1 MIELFSNNLPLLA
14 GFVFVLGL
22 LFGSFFNVV
31 IHRLPIILNREWR
44 ATATEILTDAKCDV
58 SCPTDDSLPEK
69 YNLVSPRSACPKC
82 EHQIKAVENIPV
94 VSWLF
99 LRGKCSSCKTRIS
112 VRYPFVEL
120 LTAITFAVC
129 AFTFGFGWLLLFALL
144 FTSTLII
151 SSFID
156 YDHKILP
163 DQLTLP
169 LVWLG
174 VSVSLFLAASDL
186 QPSFAPDLKSSVIGA
201 LCGYL
206 VLWSIY
212 WLFKIVTG
220 KEGMGHGDFKLLAAI
235 GAFVGFKMLPLV
247 IILSTVAGAVLGI
260 LSMVINKKGRDH
272 TIPFGPFLAIAGWIA
287 LIWGEPLTQQYL
299 NLLAP

>member
-1 MIELFSNNLPLLA
+1 MVELFSNNLPLLA

-44 ATATEILTDAKCDV
+44 ATATEILTDAQCDV
-58 SCPTDDSLPEK
+58 SCPTDSLPEK

-82 EHQIKAVENIPV
+82 KHKIRALENIPV
-94 VSWLF
+94 VSWLL

-120 LTAITFAVC
+120 LTAISFGIC
-129 AFTFGFGWLLLFALL
+129 AWIFGFSWLLLFALL

-174 VSVSLFLAASDL
+174 LSVSLFLGTSDI

-272 TIPFGPFLAIAGWIA
+272 TIPFGPFLAIAGWIT

>member
-1 MIELFSNNLPLLA
+1 MIELLSSNLPLLA

-44 ATATEILTDAKCDV
+44 LTATEILKDAKCEV
-58 SCPTDDSLPEK
+58 SCPKDSLPEK

-82 EHQIKAVENIPV
+82 EHKITALENIPV

-99 LRGKCSSCKTRIS
+99 LRGKCSSCKARIS

-129 AFTFGFGWLLLFALL
+129 AFTFGFSWLLLFALL
-144 FTSTLII
+144 FTSTLIL

-174 VSVSLFLAASDL
+174 VSVSLFLGTSDI
-186 QPSFAPDLKSSVIGA
+186 QPSFAPDIKSSVIGA

-206 VLWSIY
+206 ALWSIY

-247 IILSTVAGAVLGI
+247 IILSTVAGAILGI
-260 LSMVINKKGRDH
+260 VSMVINKKGRDH

>member
-1 MIELFSNNLPLLA
+1 MIELLSSNLPLLA

-44 ATATEILTDAKCDV
+44 TTATEILKESECEV
-58 SCPTDDSLPEK
+58 QCPKDDLPQK
-69 YNLVSPRSACPKC
+69 YGLVTPRSACPKC
-82 EHQIKAVENIPV
+82 QHQITALENIPV
-94 VSWLF
+94 LSWLF
-99 LRGKCSSCKTRIS
+99 LRGKCRSCKTAIS
-112 VRYPFVEL
+112 IRYPFVEL
-120 LTAITFAVC
+120 LTAITFTVC
-129 AFTFGFGWLLLFALL
+129 AYIFGFNWLLLFSLV
-144 FTSTLII
+144 FTSFLIV

-169 LVWLG
+169 LVWIGL
-174 VSVSLFLAASDL
+174 SVSLFIGPGEV
-186 QPSFAPDLKSSVIGA
+186 QPSFVPDLQSAVIGA

-212 WLFKIVTG
+212 WLFKIATG

-247 IILSTVAGAVLGI
+247 IILSTVTGAILGI
-260 LSMVINKKGRDH
+260 LTITINKKGRDY
-272 TIPFGPFLAIAGWIA
+272 TIPFGPFLAIAGWVT
-287 LIWGEPLTQQYL
+287 LIWGQPLTEYYL
-299 NLLAP
+299 SLLAP

>member
-1 MIELFSNNLPLLA
+1 MTELLSNNLPLLA

-31 IHRLPIILNREWR
+31 IHRLPVILNREWR
-44 ATATEILTDAKCDV
+44 ATASEILKEAHCEV
-58 SCPTDDSLPEK
+58 SCPKHELPEK
-69 YNLVSPRSACPKC
+69 YTLVIPRSACPKC
-82 EHQIKAVENIPV
+82 GHKISALENVPV
-94 VSWLF
+94 LSWLV
-99 LRGKCSSCKTRIS
+99 LRGKCRSCKTGIS
-112 VRYPFVEL
+112 IRYPFVEL
-120 LTAITFAVC
+120 LTAVTFAIC
-129 AFTFGFGWLLLFALL
+129 AWVFGFSWLLLFSLI
-144 FTSTLII
+144 FTSYLII
-151 SSFID
+151 GSFID

-169 LVWLG
+169 LIWLG
-174 VSVSLFLAASDL
+174 LSVFLFIEPSVI
-186 QPSFAPDLKSSVIGA
+186 QPSFAPDLASSVIGA

-212 WLFKIVTG
+212 WLFKIATG

-247 IILSTVAGAVLGI
+247 IILSTVTGAVLGI
-260 LSMVINKKGRDH
+260 IAMIINKKGRDY
-272 TIPFGPFLAIAGWIA
+272 TIPFGPFLAIAGWIT
-287 LIWGEPLTQQYL
+287 LIWGQPLTEFYL

>member
-1 MIELFSNNLPLLA
+1 MVELLSNSLPLLA

-31 IHRLPIILNREWR
+31 IHRLPKVLNREWR
-44 ATATEILTDAKCDV
+44 ATATEILKEAECEV
-58 SCPTDDSLPEK
+58 SCPKDELPENYCLIK
-69 YNLVSPRSACPKC
+69 PRSACPSCNHK
-82 EHQIKAVENIPV
+82 ITALENIPV
-94 VSWLF
+94 ISWLF
-99 LRGKCSSCKTRIS
+99 LGGECSSCKASIS
-112 VRYPFVEL
+112 FRYPFVEL
-120 LTAITFAVC
+120 LTAVTFAVC
-129 AFTFGFGWLLLFALL
+129 AWAFGFTWLLLFAII
-144 FTSTLII
+144 FTSFLII

-169 LVWLG
+169 LVWIGL
-174 VSVSLFLAASDL
+174 SVVLFLGSANIQA
-186 QPSFAPDLKSSVIGA
+186 SFAPDLRSAVIGA

-212 WLFKIVTG
+212 WLFKLATG

-247 IILSTVAGAVLGI
+247 IILSTVTGAVLGI
-260 LSMVINKKGRDH
+260 ATMIINKKGRDH
-272 TIPFGPFLAIAGWIA
+272 TIPFGPFLAIAGWIT
-287 LIWGEPLTQQYL
+287 LIWGEPLTEYYL
-299 NLLAP
+299 GLLQP